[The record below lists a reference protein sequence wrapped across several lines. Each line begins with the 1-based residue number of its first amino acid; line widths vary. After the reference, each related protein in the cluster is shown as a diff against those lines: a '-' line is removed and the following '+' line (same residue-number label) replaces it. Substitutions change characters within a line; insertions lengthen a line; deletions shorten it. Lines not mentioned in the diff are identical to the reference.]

1 MFIFYSLTKR
11 MGTVEKFEFVADE
24 NIRIDKFLAQAMED
38 VTRSH
43 LQKLIEDGCVTVDG
57 ATVKPN
63 FKLKVGQAV
72 VAMIPEAKTIDVEAE
87 DIPLDIVYEDEH
99 LLVVN
104 KPQDM
109 VVHPA
114 AGNYEGTLVN
124 ALLHHCKD
132 SLSGINGVIRPGI
145 VHRIDK
151 DTSGLLLV
159 AKDDLTHN
167 GLAAQIKEH
176 SLTRK
181 YIALVHGNFRQDE
194 GTVDAP
200 IGRHPTD
207 RKKMCIT
214 DKNSKTAVTH
224 YRVLKRF
231 GEYSLVECRLETG
244 RTHQIRVHM
253 ASIGHPVLGDK
264 TYGVKKEK
272 YNLSGQLLHA
282 RIVGFVHPV
291 TKEYMEFQTDIPE
304 RFLKFL
310 NRDEIL

>member
-1 MFIFYSLTKR
+1 MTKR
-11 MGTVEKFEFVADE
+11 KIKLDKFDFYADG
-24 NIRIDKFLAQAMED
+24 NLRIDKFLADKLTD

-43 LQKLIEDGCVTVDG
+43 IQKLIESGDVTVNREK
-57 ATVKPN
+57 VKPN
-63 FKLKVGQAV
+63 RKLKPGDFVNV
-72 VAMIPEAKTIDVEAE
+72 IIPEAQTADILPQ
-87 DIPLDIVYEDEH
+87 DIPLDIIYEDDH

-104 KPQDM
+104 KPQNM

-114 AGNYEGTLVN
+114 AGNYTGTLVN
-124 ALLHHCKD
+124 ALMHHCGS

-159 AKDDLTHN
+159 AKDDFTHN
-167 GLAAQIKEH
+167 GLAAQIKDH

-181 YIALVHGNFRQDE
+181 YIAIVHGKFRNDE

-200 IGRHPTD
+200 LGRHRTD
-207 RKKMCIT
+207 RKKMCVT
-214 DKNSKTAVTH
+214 DKNSKNAVTH
-224 YRVLKRF
+224 YKVLKRF
-231 GEYSLVECRLETG
+231 SEYTFLECKLETG

-264 TYGVKKEK
+264 TYGIKKEK

-282 RIVGFVHPV
+282 KLLGFVHPV
-291 TKEYMEFQTDIPE
+291 TNEYLEFETDIPE
-304 RFLKFL
+304 RFKRFL
-310 NRDEIL
+310 NKTS

>member
-1 MFIFYSLTKR
+1 MESNIFI
-11 MGTVEKFEFVADE
+11 ADD
-24 NIRIDKFLAQAMED
+24 NLRIDKFLAEKMEGI
-38 VTRSH
+38 TRSRI
-43 LQKLIEDGCVTVDG
+43 QKLIEEGFVTVDG
-57 ATVKPN
+57 KSVKTN
-63 FKLKVGQAV
+63 HKLKVGEKVEVTVPEAQQTDV
-72 VAMIPEAKTIDVEAE
+72 VAEE
-87 DIPLDIVYEDEH
+87 IPLDIVYEDAH

-104 KPQDM
+104 KPQNM

-124 ALLHHCKD
+124 ALLHHCGD

-159 AKDDLTHN
+159 AKDDVTHN

-181 YIALVHGNFRQDE
+181 YIALVHGGFKQEE

-207 RKKMCIT
+207 RKRMCIT
-214 DKNSKTAVTH
+214 EKNSKNAVTH
-224 YRVLKRF
+224 YRVLQKY
-231 GEYSLVECRLETG
+231 GEYSLVECKLETG

-253 ASIGHPVLGDK
+253 ASIGHPVMGDK

-282 RIVGFVHPV
+282 KIIGFVHPV
-291 TKEYMEFQTDIPE
+291 TGEYMEFETEIPE
-304 RFLKFL
+304 RFERFLKKE
-310 NRDEIL
+310 D

>member
-1 MFIFYSLTKR
+1 MESNIFI
-11 MGTVEKFEFVADE
+11 ADD
-24 NIRIDKFLAQAMED
+24 NLRIDKFLADKLEGI
-38 VTRSH
+38 TRSRI
-43 LQKLIEDGCVTVDG
+43 QKLIEEGNITVDG
-57 ATVKPN
+57 KSVKTN
-63 FKLKVGQAV
+63 HKLKVGEKV
-72 VAMIPEAKTIDVEAE
+72 EVCMPEAQQTDILAE
-87 DIPLDIVYEDEH
+87 EIPLDIVYEDEH

-104 KPQDM
+104 KPQNM

-124 ALLHHCKD
+124 ALLHHCGD

-181 YIALVHGNFRQDE
+181 YIALVHGGFKQEE

-207 RKKMCIT
+207 RKRMCIT
-214 DKNSKTAVTH
+214 EKNSKNAVTH
-224 YRVLKRF
+224 YRVLQKY
-231 GEYSLVECRLETG
+231 GEYSLVECKLETG

-253 ASIGHPVLGDK
+253 ASIGHPVMGDK

-282 RIVGFVHPV
+282 KIIGFVHPV
-291 TKEYMEFQTDIPE
+291 TNEYMEFETEIPE
-304 RFLKFL
+304 RFERFLK
-310 NRDEIL
+310 

>member
-1 MFIFYSLTKR
+1 M
-11 MGTVEKFEFVADE
+11 EKFNYIADE
-24 NIRIDKFLAQAMED
+24 NIRIDKFIASNLEG

-43 LQKLIEDGCVTVDG
+43 IQKLIDEGHVTVDG
-57 ATVKPN
+57 KGVKSN
-63 FKLKVGQAV
+63 HKLKMGQNV
-72 VAMIPEAKTIDVEAE
+72 EVTLPEAKQLDVKAE
-87 DIPLDIVYEDEH
+87 DIELDIVYEDEH
-99 LLVVN
+99 MLVVN
-104 KPQDM
+104 KPQNM

-114 AGNYEGTLVN
+114 AGNFEGTLVN
-124 ALLHHCKD
+124 ALMHHCGD

-159 AKDDLTHN
+159 AKDDATHI
-167 GLAAQIKEH
+167 GLSEQIKEH

-181 YIALVHGNFRQDE
+181 YIAIVHGNFKNDE

-214 DKNSKTAVTH
+214 EKNSKNAVTH
-224 YRVLKRF
+224 YRVLQRF
-231 GEYSLVECRLETG
+231 MEYTLVECRLETG

-253 ASIGHPVLGDK
+253 ASLGHPVMGDK

-282 RIVGFVHPV
+282 KIVGFIHPI
-291 TKEYMEFQTDIPE
+291 TKEYMEFETDIPE
-304 RFLKFL
+304 RFMKFL
-310 NRDEIL
+310 KK

>member
-1 MFIFYSLTKR
+1 MRL
-11 MGTVEKFEFVADE
+11 EKFNYIADE
-24 NIRIDKFLAQAMED
+24 NIRIDKFIASNLEG

-43 LQKLIEDGCVTVDG
+43 IQKLIDEGHVTVDG
-57 ATVKPN
+57 KGVKSN
-63 FKLKVGQAV
+63 HKLKMGQNV
-72 VAMIPEAKTIDVEAE
+72 EVTLPEAKQLDVKAE
-87 DIPLDIVYEDEH
+87 DIELDIVYEDEH
-99 LLVVN
+99 MLVVN
-104 KPQDM
+104 KPQNM

-114 AGNYEGTLVN
+114 AGNFEGTLVN
-124 ALLHHCKD
+124 ALMHHCGD

-159 AKDDLTHN
+159 AKDDATHI
-167 GLAAQIKEH
+167 GLSEQIKEH

-181 YIALVHGNFRQDE
+181 YIAIVHGNFKNDE

-214 DKNSKTAVTH
+214 EKNSKNAVTH
-224 YRVLKRF
+224 YRVLQRF
-231 GEYSLVECRLETG
+231 MEYTLVECRLETG

-253 ASIGHPVLGDK
+253 ASLGHPVMGDK

-282 RIVGFVHPV
+282 KIVGFIHPI
-291 TKEYMEFQTDIPE
+291 TKEYMEFETDIPE
-304 RFLKFL
+304 RFMKFL
-310 NRDEIL
+310 KK

>member
-1 MFIFYSLTKR
+1 MKVNNFAA
-11 MGTVEKFEFVADE
+11 EE
-24 NIRIDKFLAQAMED
+24 NIRIDKFLADKLEGI
-38 VTRSH
+38 TRSRI
-43 LQKLIEDGCVTVDG
+43 QKLVQDGYVTVDG
-57 ATVKPN
+57 HTVKSN
-63 FKLKVGQAV
+63 YKLKSGQNISV
-72 VAMIPEAKTIDVEAE
+72 TVPDAKTADVKAE
-87 DIPLDIVYEDEH
+87 DISLDIVYEDDH

-104 KPQDM
+104 KPQNM

-124 ALLHHCKD
+124 ALLHHCGD

-159 AKDDLTHN
+159 AKDDITHN
-167 GLAAQIKEH
+167 GLARQIKEH

-181 YIALVHGNFRQDE
+181 YIAIVHGNFRQDE

-200 IGRHPTD
+200 IGRHPTN

-214 DKNSKTAVTH
+214 EKNSRNAVTH
-224 YRVLKRF
+224 YKVLKRF
-231 GEYSLVECRLETG
+231 NEYTFVECRLETG

-282 RIVGFVHPV
+282 KLVGFVHPV
-291 TKEYMEFQTDIPE
+291 TGEYMEFETDIPE
-304 RFLKFL
+304 RFKKFL
-310 NRDEIL
+310 NRS